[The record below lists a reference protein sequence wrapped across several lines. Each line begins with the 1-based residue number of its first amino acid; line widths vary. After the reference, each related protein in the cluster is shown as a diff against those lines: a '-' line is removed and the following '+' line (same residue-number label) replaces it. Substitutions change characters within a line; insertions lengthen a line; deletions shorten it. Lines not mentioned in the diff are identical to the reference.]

1 MATDERLDELRLHWQ
16 ELQQQGRSISVA
28 ELCADCPELA
38 DALQRKIETVRYWE
52 TFLGAETEPEPPR
65 STPRTWG
72 KFTVVRA
79 LGEGGQAST
88 LLVLDPD
95 LRRHVV
101 LKLFHHASTPQ
112 QQEIVLREGQ
122 ALARV
127 RSPYV
132 AQCYSAERQDGVPY
146 LVVEYIPGQDLA
158 RYTRTHP
165 LRPYQ
170 ALELTRQL
178 AHGVAAVHACGLLH
192 RDLKPAN
199 VLMGEDCRPRL
210 VDFGLAVPLASE
222 ELARVSGTLAYMAPE
237 QARGEMERIDARTD
251 LFGLGAIL
259 YALLTG
265 RPPYRAESRSA
276 LLKAASEGIVE
287 PPRRLNP
294 HVPRAVNDLCM
305 RCLARDPAQRYA
317 SATEL
322 SAAILRLQK
331 RRWWPW
337 LAAASVLIVLLGV
350 VSLLGVKGWLP
361 GDRPESSDNLM
372 AALTPLA
379 AKLDVRV
386 WKKADTSKGLTLDAP
401 GALPL
406 RAGDYIRVE
415 AESIRPAYLYVIY
428 LDAQGEAAPLFPWQ
442 KYKWEDRPVEQK
454 RTRVNVPEDS
464 LKDGAPLETGPSGIE
479 AVLLLA
485 REEPL
490 SVEEVGTIRRLFT
503 KAPPGKFDPLLGAV
517 WLGAEER
524 FAEVR
529 DRGRPNLDQ
538 SGTMLDPVERLRR
551 LMSGQLK
558 NLAGEVRGVCYPFD
572 GK

>member
-38 DALQRKIETVRYWE
+38 DALERKIETVRYWV
-52 TFLGAETEPEPPR
+52 TFLGAETEPEPQR
-65 STPRTWG
+65 STPRSWG
-72 KFTVVRA
+72 KFTVVRQ

-101 LKLFHHASTPQ
+101 LKVYHNACTPQ
-112 QQEIVLREGQ
+112 QQETVLREGQ

-158 RYTRTHP
+158 RYTGAHP
-165 LRPYQ
+165 FSPDQ

-178 AHGVAAVHACGLLH
+178 ADGLAAVHACGLLH

-199 VLMGEDCRPRL
+199 VLMGEDGRPRL
-210 VDFGLAVPLASE
+210 VDFGLAVPFASE

-237 QARGEMERIDARTD
+237 QARGEIERIDARTD

-287 PPRRLNP
+287 PPRKLNP
-294 HVPRAVNDLCM
+294 NVPRPVNDLCM

-317 SATEL
+317 SAAEL
-322 SAAILRLQK
+322 SAAITRLEK

-337 LAAASVLIVLLGV
+337 LAAA
-350 VSLLGVKGWLP
+350 
-361 GDRPESSDNLM
+361 
-372 AALTPLA
+372 
-379 AKLDVRV
+379 
-386 WKKADTSKGLTLDAP
+386 
-401 GALPL
+401 
-406 RAGDYIRVE
+406 
-415 AESIRPAYLYVIY
+415 
-428 LDAQGEAAPLFPWQ
+428 
-442 KYKWEDRPVEQK
+442 
-454 RTRVNVPEDS
+454 
-464 LKDGAPLETGPSGIE
+464 
-479 AVLLLA
+479 AVLLLVLVPLGIWSAVNGSKSQASVPRTEFREPLRVSTLDVLHAEYISDKGMGPRAKLGERSFSATANDDIHVRA
-485 REEPL
+485 RLSRAAYAYIIVFRPDGKDEILYPQDPTDVPEATDELSYPSKRRETAYGLTDGNGGLWLVALVASEEPL
-490 SVEEVGTIRRLFT
+490 PTYSQWRSRHPECPWKRSDGKRGVVWFDDGIWGPEEVSPKGVRTRGERGEKKNTDSAPIVSIVDWLKKETGGVVSAVAFT
-503 KAPPGKFDPLLGAV
+503 VDP
-517 WLGAEER
+517 
-524 FAEVR
+524 
-529 DRGRPNLDQ
+529 
-538 SGTMLDPVERLRR
+538 
-551 LMSGQLK
+551 K
-558 NLAGEVRGVCYPFD
+558 
-572 GK
+572 K

>member
-16 ELQQQGRSISVA
+16 ELQQQGRSVSVA
-28 ELCADCPELA
+28 ELCAGCPELVKG
-38 DALQRKIETVRYWE
+38 LQRKIETVQYWE
-52 TFLGAETEPEPPR
+52 TFLGAETVPDPPR
-65 STPRTWG
+65 STPQSWG
-72 KFTVVRA
+72 KFAVVRQ

-101 LKLFHHASTPQ
+101 LKLFHHACTPQ

-146 LVVEYIPGQDLA
+146 LVVEYIPGQDLD
-158 RYTRTHP
+158 RNTRT
-165 LRPYQ
+165 RPISPYR
-170 ALELTRQL
+170 ALELIRQL
-178 AHGVAAVHACGLLH
+178 ADGLAAVHACGLLH

-199 VLMGEDCRPRL
+199 VLMGEDGRPRL
-210 VDFGLAVPLASE
+210 VDFGLAVPFASE
-222 ELARVSGTLAYMAPE
+222 ELARASGTLAYMAPE
-237 QARGEMERIDARTD
+237 QARGEVERIDARTD
-251 LFGLGAIL
+251 LYGLGAIL

-265 RPPYRAESRSA
+265 RPPHQADSRAA
-276 LLKAASEGIVE
+276 LLRAAGEGIVE
-287 PPRRLNP
+287 PPRKLNP
-294 HVPRAVNDLCM
+294 HVPRPVNDLCM
-305 RCLARDPAQRYA
+305 RCLARDPAQRFA

-322 SAAILRLQK
+322 SAAITRLQK

-337 LAAASVLIVLLGV
+337 LAAAGVLIVLLGV
-350 VSLLGVKGWLP
+350 VGLLGVKGWLLL
-361 GDRPESSDNLM
+361 DRPESADNPT
-372 AALTPLA
+372 ARLTPLA
-379 AKLDVRV
+379 AKLNVRV

-415 AESIRPAYLYVIY
+415 AVSSRPAYLYVIY
-428 LDAQGEAAPLFPWQ
+428 LDAQGEAAPLFPWRD
-442 KYKWEDRPVEQK
+442 WDDRPAEQK
-454 RTRVNVPEDS
+454 RSHLHLPEDP
-464 LKDGAPLETGPSGIE
+464 LKDGVPLTQGPSGIE

-490 SVEEVGTIRRLFT
+490 SAEEVDTLRKLFT
-503 KAPPGKFDPLLGAV
+503 KAPPGKFDPLRGAV

-524 FAEVR
+524 FADGR

-538 SGTMLDPVERLRR
+538 SGTVLDPVERMRR
-551 LMSGQLK
+551 LVRGELK
-558 NLAGEVRGVCYPFD
+558 SLAGDVRGVCYPFA